1 MSARSAAPRLLD
13 PALAMVERLDRWRR
27 RIRPVAAGSLL
38 GLELRR
44 YRGRAVTLGDGTTV
58 EGGSRIGVIHLNNRR
73 LRQLGRREWQT
84 EALARAREDL
94 DALAA
99 WAEGQP
105 PGRRPTAYLGV
116 TLLAAFA
123 RRFGFE
129 LQPRTRT
136 VWHRLEDW
144 YLRGLLAR
152 WSPDG
157 RRRLSRGHSELR
169 AGSVWLS
176 DRALRKRL
184 ADRDRQ

>member
-1 MSARSAAPRLLD
+1 MSAPSAAPRLLD

-27 RIRPVAAGSLL
+27 RIRPVTDGSLL

-44 YRGRAVTLGDGTTV
+44 YRGPPLTLADGTMV
-58 EGGSRIGVIHLNNRR
+58 ERGARIGVIHLDNRR

-84 EALARAREDL
+84 AALARASEDL

-99 WAEGQP
+99 RAEGQP
-105 PGRRPTAYLGV
+105 PERRPAAYLGV
-116 TLLAAFA
+116 TILTAFA

-129 LQPRTRT
+129 LQPRTT
-136 VWHRLEDW
+136 TLWHRLEDW

-157 RRRLSRGHSELR
+157 RGRLARGHSELR
-169 AGSVWLS
+169 AGRVWLS

-184 ADRDRQ
+184 AGRDSQ